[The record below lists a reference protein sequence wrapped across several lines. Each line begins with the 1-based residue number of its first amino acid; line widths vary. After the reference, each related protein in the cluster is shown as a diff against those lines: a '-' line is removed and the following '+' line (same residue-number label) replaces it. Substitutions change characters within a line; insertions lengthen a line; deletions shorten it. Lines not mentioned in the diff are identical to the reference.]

1 MKDIGFITTYVGIP
15 TFYNAPHIGLED
27 VKEGMAVVVGAPI
40 DNGILFPRLGA
51 RFGPRSIREASL
63 MYRGLQDVASEKTS
77 VNVDTHIARRLKP
90 QINLGDLGDFHV
102 NPQDIMQTTESVIEG
117 MSDIVKLGGVPI
129 LLGGD
134 HYLAYPGFEGFARG
148 LMERGENPKLG
159 YVHIDSHTDF
169 RDGYGDLGRYN
180 HGTCARR
187 ISENS
192 VVSYKNMSWVGL
204 NGSVMDADIY
214 RMYKKQELKMSTA
227 KDVRTNGMEHVLR
240 QAIEAAADGTD
251 AVYVSVDIDVVDAS
265 HAPGTGVPV
274 FEGIGARDF
283 LDAMAI
289 VSEYDCI
296 KALDLCEVAP
306 PLDPTGNTPY
316 LAVNGLLGFLG
327 DYLYDVVDLDS

>member
-1 MKDIGFITTYVGIP
+1 MKDVSFITDYVGIP
-15 TFYNAPHIGLED
+15 TFYNAPQIKLDD
-27 VKEGMAVVVGAPI
+27 VKEGMAVVAGAPI
-40 DNGILFPRLGA
+40 DMGILFMRPGT

-77 VNVDTHIARRLKP
+77 VNVDTHIARRLKS
-90 QINLGDLGDFHV
+90 QINIGDLGDFNV

-117 MSDIVKLGGVPI
+117 IADIVKLGGVPV

-134 HYLAYPGFEGFARG
+134 HYLAYPGFEGFAKG

-159 YVHIDSHTDF
+159 YVHIDTHTDF
-169 RDGYGDLGRYN
+169 RDRYGDLGRYN

-204 NGSVMDADIY
+204 NGTIMDADIY

-227 KDVRTNGMEHVLR
+227 NDVRTHGMEHVLR
-240 QAIEAAADGTD
+240 QAIEEAADGTD

-265 HAPGTGVPV
+265 QAPGTGAPV
-274 FEGIGARDF
+274 FEGIRATDL
-283 LDAMAI
+283 LDAMSI
-289 VSEYDCI
+289 LSEYECV
-296 KALDLCEVAP
+296 KAIDLCEVSP
-306 PLDPTGNTPY
+306 PIDSNGRTAY
-316 LAVNGLLGFLG
+316 LAASALIGFLG
-327 DYLYDVVDLDS
+327 NYLFDVVDLDN

>member
-1 MKDIGFITTYVGIP
+1 MKDIDFITDYVGIP
-15 TFYNAPHIGLED
+15 TFYNAPQIGLED
-27 VKEGMAVVVGAPI
+27 VREGMAVVAGAPI
-40 DNGILFPRLGA
+40 DMGILFPRPGA
-51 RFGPRSIREASL
+51 RYGPRSIREASL
-63 MYRGLQDVASEKTS
+63 MYRGLQDVASEKTA
-77 VNVDTHIARRLKP
+77 VNVDSHIARRMKP
-90 QINLGDLGDFHV
+90 KLNLGDLGDFNIH
-102 NPQDIMQTTESVIEG
+102 PLDIMKTTDSVMEG
-117 MSDIVKLGGVPI
+117 ISDIVKRGAVPI

-148 LMERGENPKLG
+148 LMERGERPKLG

-169 RDGYGDLGRYN
+169 RNSYGELGQYN

-214 RMYKKQELKMSTA
+214 RMYKTQKLKMSTA
-227 KDVRTNGMEHVLR
+227 KDVKTQGMEHVLR
-240 QAIEAAADGTD
+240 QAMEAAADGTD

-265 HAPGTGVPV
+265 HAPGTGAPV
-274 FEGIGARDF
+274 FEGIGATDL

-289 VSEYDCI
+289 LTEYDCI

-306 PLDPTGNTPY
+306 PLDPGGRTPY
-316 LAVNGLLGFLG
+316 LAANALIGYLGE
-327 DYLYDVVDLDS
+327 YLFDEVDLDG